1 MAADDNAFGMDS
13 LHFRN
18 DTLAKGNILV
28 KEAASV
34 SSSIGSQEVIV
45 GEGVNTNGRIIKT
58 THFVV
63 QEADIVPEQR
73 RWSNI

>member
-1 MAADDNAFGMDS
+1 MVADDNAFGMDS
-13 LHFRN
+13 LHFRK
-18 DTLAKGNILV
+18 DTLAKRDILV

-34 SSSIGSQEVIV
+34 SSSTGSHEVIV
-45 GEGVNTNGRIIKT
+45 GEGVNKNGRIIKT